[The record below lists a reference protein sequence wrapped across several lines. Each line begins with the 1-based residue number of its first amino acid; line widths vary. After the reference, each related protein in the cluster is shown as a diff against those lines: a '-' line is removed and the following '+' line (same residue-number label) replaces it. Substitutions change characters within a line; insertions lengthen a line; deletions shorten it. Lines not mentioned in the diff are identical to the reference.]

1 MSENNNNNGLMAIGL
16 FAIVSLMIFALV
28 VFSKQESTPIAQQSP
43 VVVNQN
49 NSPPPAPVVINQNT
63 APQTTVV
70 VPPPVCPPDC
80 DSNLYEMGY
89 EDSSCGRRAN
99 WFYRNNVH
107 YMRGYRDGS
116 RFCPPRLRFNINI
129 GH

>member
-28 VFSKQESTPIAQQSP
+28 VFSKQENTPIAQQSP

-49 NSPPPAPVVINQNT
+49 NSPPPPVVVNQNT

-80 DSNLYEMGY
+80 DSSLYEMGY
-89 EDSSCGRRAN
+89 KDSSCGRRAN